1 MHLKSEQ
8 INDGMLKA
16 IFVVD
21 TFGNVQDRLN
31 NGIHFNT
38 SDIQTGLIISSAM
51 VIRFLS
57 VQFKSN
63 NYFYI

>member
-31 NGIHFNT
+31 NGTHCNT
-38 SDIQTGLIISSAM
+38 WDIQTVLIISSET
-51 VIRFLS
+51 VTRFLS